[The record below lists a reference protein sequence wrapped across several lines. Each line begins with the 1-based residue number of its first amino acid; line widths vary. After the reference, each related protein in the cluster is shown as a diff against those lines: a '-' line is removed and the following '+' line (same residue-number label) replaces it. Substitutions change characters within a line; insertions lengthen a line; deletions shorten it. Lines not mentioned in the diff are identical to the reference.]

1 MRLLKWASSGLL
13 LLMLGLGCAHSPS
26 PAPHAYVIT
35 DSAEGVG
42 ASLATGGAGGRDCQ
56 AEHEACFRE
65 CWRKSR
71 PPYPHKHDEWYYK
84 RCTADC
90 GKAYNDCVDEVG
102 EQTASAQR
110 LEFESVHQ
118 ARKWLLEHKSE
129 VALGTLVIVGGT
141 GFMLTIGAAGALILA
156 PLAL

>member
-1 MRLLKWASSGLL
+1 M
-13 LLMLGLGCAHSPS
+13 
-26 PAPHAYVIT
+26 
-35 DSAEGVG
+35 
-42 ASLATGGAGGRDCQ
+42 
-56 AEHEACFRE
+56 
-65 CWRKSR
+65 
-71 PPYPHKHDEWYYK
+71 
-84 RCTADC
+84 
-90 GKAYNDCVDEVG
+90 G